1 MSDRTP
7 NTTDT
12 SDTKMALEVR
22 DISKAFGGLQVISDL
37 RFSVPLGRST
47 ALIGPNGAGKSTVF
61 NLISG
66 VYPLDKGSIHV
77 NGTDVTHVPS
87 RHRIRFGVSRSF
99 QNIRLMP
106 HLTVLENLLLG
117 QHAGLRALRELFIP
131 YGFQPRHPWKQQA
144 LEALESHD
152 MAQYAQRRIDELAYG
167 IRKRVDLVR
176 ATLANPSVLLLD
188 EPAAGLNA
196 SESVDLLKHL
206 HRLQASGMTLVV
218 VEHDMQFV
226 KELRDYVVVL
236 NFGKKIAEG
245 LLQEVSAL
253 PAVREAYLG
262 TQG

>member
-1 MSDRTP
+1 M
-7 NTTDT
+7 NEN
-12 SDTKMALEVR
+12 KMALEVR

-37 RFSVPLGRST
+37 SFAVPQGRST

-66 VYPLDKGSIHV
+66 VYPLDRGSVHV
-77 NGTDVTHVPS
+77 NGVDITHVPS
-87 RHRIRFGVSRSF
+87 RQRIRHGVSRSF

-106 HLTVLENLLLG
+106 HLSVLENLLLG
-117 QHAGLRALRELFIP
+117 QHAGIRPLRDLLVP
-131 YGFQPRHPWKQQA
+131 YGFMPNHVWKQQA
-144 LEALESHD
+144 MQALERHD
-152 MAQYAQRRIDELAYG
+152 MGQYAQRRIDELAYG

-206 HRLQASGMTLVV
+206 HRLQAGGMTLVV

-245 LLQEVSAL
+245 LLEQVSAL

-262 TQG
+262 SESGV

>member
-1 MSDRTP
+1 MSDNRW
-7 NTTDT
+7 
-12 SDTKMALEVR
+12 ALEVN

-37 RFSVPLGRST
+37 SFSVPKGRST

-66 VYPLDKGSIHV
+66 VYPLDKGSVHV
-77 NGTDVTHVPS
+77 NGVDITHTPS
-87 RHRIRFGVSRSF
+87 RQRIRHGISRSF

-117 QHAGLRALRELFIP
+117 QHAAIRPLRDLLVP
-131 YGFQPRHPWKQQA
+131 YGFMRKHPWKQQA
-144 LEALESHD
+144 MQALEHHH
-152 MAQYAQRRIDELAYG
+152 MGQYAQRRIDELAYG

-196 SESVDLLKHL
+196 SESVDLLQHL

-245 LLQEVSAL
+245 MLEEVSNL

-262 TQG
+262 TESGL

>member
-1 MSDRTP
+1 MSERIDR
-7 NTTDT
+7 N
-12 SDTKMALEVR
+12 MALEVR
-22 DISKAFGGLQVISDL
+22 NISKAFGGLHVISDL
-37 RFSVPLGRST
+37 SFAVPQGRST

-66 VYPLDKGSIHV
+66 VYPLDKGSVHI
-77 NGTDVTHVPS
+77 NGADVSSVPS
-87 RHRIRFGVSRSF
+87 RHRIRYGVSRSF

-106 HLTVLENLLLG
+106 HLSVLENLLLG
-117 QHAGLRALRELFIP
+117 QHAAIRPLRDVLVP
-131 YGFQPRHPWKQQA
+131 YGFMPRHRWKQQA
-144 LEALESHD
+144 LEALEEHD
-152 MAQYAQRRIDELAYG
+152 MGQYAQRRIDELAYG

-245 LLQEVSAL
+245 LLDEVSAL

-262 TQG
+262 SQSGV